1 MKSNKFFICLSLM
14 IFSTS
19 ILAKQLSHQ
28 SVITTNTIDF
38 RYSWLDHSS
47 NVNNISFN
55 LPKKAVAESY
65 IDFKK
70 PDNNIFRNYI
80 ISTRRT
86 EINDINNRQNKY
98 ILKLNNDN
106 ELQISGD
113 RTSFNKNE
121 IEKIYEYIN
130 KKEERAKLQ
139 FYYDSFYIWN
149 PKESLVTIDY
159 KRISNVYK
167 PKIAAI
173 ADAFKKNNNRYM
185 YDKRYVL
192 NNVLSFYQTIP
203 YDTLDRDG
211 GFSTPFKLIHEN
223 KGDCDTKLVAFDTTI
238 KRIYPEIQSIAIV
251 IPGHVVIGLKIPY
264 TKNDEKIL
272 YKGNYYVLAE
282 TAGPGLISIGN
293 IAKESKTKIVQ
304 KNFSII
310 DLY

>member
-1 MKSNKFFICLSLM
+1 MKFKSLLLCLPL
-14 IFSTS
+14 IVFNTNV
-19 ILAKQLSHQ
+19 IAKQLNHQ
-28 SVITTNTIDF
+28 SVITTDTIDF
-38 RYSWLDHSS
+38 KYSWIDHSN
-47 NVNNISFN
+47 NVNNINFK
-55 LPKKAVAESY
+55 LPKRAVAESY

-80 ISTRRT
+80 ISTRRS
-86 EINDINNRQNKY
+86 EIDNINNKQNKY
-98 ILKLNNDN
+98 TLKMSKEN
-106 ELQISGD
+106 ELQITGERD
-113 RTSFNKNE
+113 SFNKNE
-121 IEKIYEYIN
+121 IDEIQKYIN
-130 KKEERAKLQ
+130 KKEEQAKFK
-139 FYYDSFYIWN
+139 FYYDNFYIWN

-167 PKIAAI
+167 PKITAI
-173 ADAFKKNNNRYM
+173 AEAFKKNNNRYM

-223 KGDCDTKLVAFDTTI
+223 KGDCDTKLVAFDSTI
-238 KRIYPEIQSIAIV
+238 KKIYPEIQTIAIV

-272 YKGNYYVLAE
+272 YKGNYYVMAE
-282 TAGPGLISIGN
+282 TAGPGLITIGN
-293 IAKESKTKIVQ
+293 IAKESKAKMVQ

>member
-1 MKSNKFFICLSLM
+1 MKLNKLFICLSLM
-14 IFSTS
+14 LLNTS
-19 ILAKQLSHQ
+19 ILAKQLNHQ
-28 SVITTNTIDF
+28 SVINKDTIDF
-38 RYSWLDHSS
+38 KYSWVDHSN
-47 NVNNISFN
+47 NVNNINFR
-55 LPKKAVAESY
+55 LPKKSVAESY

-80 ISTRRT
+80 ISVRRS
-86 EINDINNRQNKY
+86 EINDINSKQNKY
-98 ILKLNNDN
+98 VLKLNTDN
-106 ELQISGD
+106 ELQISGE
-113 RTSFNKNE
+113 RESFNQSE
-121 IEKIYEYIN
+121 IENIYKYIS
-130 KKEERAKLQ
+130 KKEEQAKLK

-173 ADAFKKNNNRYM
+173 ADAFKRHNNRYM

-238 KRIYPEIQSIAIV
+238 KKIYPEIQTIAVV

-272 YKGNYYVLAE
+272 YKGNYYVMAE
-282 TAGPGLISIGN
+282 TAGPGLITIGN
-293 IAKESKTKIVQ
+293 IAKESKAKMVQ